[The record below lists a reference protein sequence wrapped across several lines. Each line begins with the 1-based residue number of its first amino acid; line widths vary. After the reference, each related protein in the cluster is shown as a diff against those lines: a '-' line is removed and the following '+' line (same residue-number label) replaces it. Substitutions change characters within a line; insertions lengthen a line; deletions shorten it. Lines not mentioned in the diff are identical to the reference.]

1 MPGRPLLY
9 GGILILCLLLT
20 SMPLRATSFVIGNS
34 RLTFITDHLV
44 RLEYALHQEFL
55 NDSTLFAV
63 VRGEY
68 PVDVKHE
75 QEGRKHVFST
85 RAMRLEFDND
95 GFPFGQNNL
104 KVSFSM
110 NGETKHWCL
119 TDGQQGNLKGALT
132 TVDGIGG
139 PTTRQEGLL
148 SRDGWYLI
156 QDTGKDIYRHGSMQP
171 YRERMASDPL
181 DTLVVRCYPGTDGD
195 HNSYTLYEDDGL
207 TTEYQQ
213 GKYATTR
220 LSYHKEKHTV
230 TVSIDA
236 TQGHYHGQLPKRA
249 YRIEM
254 PGTGRNCK
262 VRLNGKRVKA
272 SYDPDIK
279 GITACSSQLPVNRN
293 VRFEITAT
301 E

>member
-68 PVDVKHE
+68 PVDVNHE

-156 QDTGKDIYRHGSMQP
+156 QDTGKDLYLFVYGTDYKAALKSLAAISGPAPMTRKYVHGAWYCRRWP
-171 YRERMASDPL
+171 YTADDYRELAQG
-181 DTLVVRCYPGTDGD
+181 YHGTRIP
-195 HNSYTLYEDDGL
+195 
-207 TTEYQQ
+207 
-213 GKYATTR
+213 A
-220 LSYHKEKHTV
+220 
-230 TVSIDA
+230 
-236 TQGHYHGQLPKRA
+236 GHY
-249 YRIEM
+249 
-254 PGTGRNCK
+254 
-262 VRLNGKRVKA
+262 
-272 SYDPDIK
+272 
-279 GITACSSQLPVNRN
+279 GI
-293 VRFEITAT
+293 
-301 E
+301 

>member
-34 RLTFITDHLV
+34 RITFITDHLV
-44 RLEYALHQEFL
+44 RLEYAPHQEFL

-68 PVDVKHE
+68 PVDVNHE

-119 TDGQQGNLKGALT
+119 TDGQQGNLKGTLT

-156 QDTGKDIYRHGSMQP
+156 QDTGKDIYRHGSLQP
-171 YRERMASDPL
+171 RPRNHVQDLYL
-181 DTLVVRCYPGTDGD
+181 FVYGTDYKAALKSLAAISGPAPHD
-195 HNSYTLYEDDGL
+195 T
-207 TTEYQQ
+207 QIR
-213 GKYATTR
+213 TR
-220 LSYHKEKHTV
+220 SMVLPLV
-230 TVSIDA
+230 A
-236 TQGHYHGQLPKRA
+236 LHGRRL
-249 YRIEM
+249 
-254 PGTGRNCK
+254 PGTGS
-262 VRLNGKRVKA
+262 RVSRTRIPA
-272 SYDPDIK
+272 GHY
-279 GITACSSQLPVNRN
+279 GI
-293 VRFEITAT
+293 
-301 E
+301 

>member
-1 MPGRPLLY
+1 MKKHYQQSHLFKSRHMPGRPLLY

-148 SRDGWYLI
+148 SRDGW
-156 QDTGKDIYRHGSMQP
+156 
-171 YRERMASDPL
+171 
-181 DTLVVRCYPGTDGD
+181 
-195 HNSYTLYEDDGL
+195 
-207 TTEYQQ
+207 
-213 GKYATTR
+213 
-220 LSYHKEKHTV
+220 
-230 TVSIDA
+230 
-236 TQGHYHGQLPKRA
+236 
-249 YRIEM
+249 
-254 PGTGRNCK
+254 
-262 VRLNGKRVKA
+262 
-272 SYDPDIK
+272 
-279 GITACSSQLPVNRN
+279 
-293 VRFEITAT
+293 FEITAT

>member
-68 PVDVKHE
+68 PVDVNHE

-156 QDTGKDIYRHGSMQP
+156 QDTGKDIYRHGSLQP
-171 YRERMASDPL
+171 RAGPLPLCLRYRLQGGSEVAGRHKRTCPHDTQIRTRSMVLPL
-181 DTLVVRCYPGTDGD
+181 VALHGR
-195 HNSYTLYEDDGL
+195 
-207 TTEYQQ
+207 
-213 GKYATTR
+213 R
-220 LSYHKEKHTV
+220 L
-230 TVSIDA
+230 
-236 TQGHYHGQLPKRA
+236 
-249 YRIEM
+249 
-254 PGTGRNCK
+254 PGTGS
-262 VRLNGKRVKA
+262 RVSRTRISA
-272 SYDPDIK
+272 GHY
-279 GITACSSQLPVNRN
+279 GI
-293 VRFEITAT
+293 
-301 E
+301 

>member
-55 NDSTLFAV
+55 NDSTMFAV

-132 TVDGIGG
+132 TVDGIGS

-156 QDTGKDIYRHGSMQP
+156 QDTGKDIYRHDSLQP
-171 YRERMASDPL
+171 RPRSHVQDLYL
-181 DTLVVRCYPGTDGD
+181 FVYGTDYKAALKSLAAISGPAPMTRKYV
-195 HNSYTLYEDDGL
+195 HVAWYCRWWPYTADDYRKL
-207 TTEYQQ
+207 AQ
-213 GKYATTR
+213 GYHGTR
-220 LSYHKEKHTV
+220 
-230 TVSIDA
+230 IPA
-236 TQGHYHGQLPKRA
+236 GHY
-249 YRIEM
+249 
-254 PGTGRNCK
+254 
-262 VRLNGKRVKA
+262 
-272 SYDPDIK
+272 
-279 GITACSSQLPVNRN
+279 GI
-293 VRFEITAT
+293 
-301 E
+301 

>member
-55 NDSTLFAV
+55 NDSTLFAL

-68 PVDVKHE
+68 PVDVNHE

-148 SRDGWYLI
+148 SRD
-156 QDTGKDIYRHGSMQP
+156 
-171 YRERMASDPL
+171 
-181 DTLVVRCYPGTDGD
+181 
-195 HNSYTLYEDDGL
+195 
-207 TTEYQQ
+207 
-213 GKYATTR
+213 
-220 LSYHKEKHTV
+220 
-230 TVSIDA
+230 
-236 TQGHYHGQLPKRA
+236 
-249 YRIEM
+249 
-254 PGTGRNCK
+254 
-262 VRLNGKRVKA
+262 
-272 SYDPDIK
+272 
-279 GITACSSQLPVNRN
+279 

>member
-110 NGETKHWCL
+110 NG
-119 TDGQQGNLKGALT
+119 QQGNLKGALT

-148 SRDGWYLI
+148 SRDGW
-156 QDTGKDIYRHGSMQP
+156 
-171 YRERMASDPL
+171 
-181 DTLVVRCYPGTDGD
+181 
-195 HNSYTLYEDDGL
+195 
-207 TTEYQQ
+207 
-213 GKYATTR
+213 
-220 LSYHKEKHTV
+220 
-230 TVSIDA
+230 
-236 TQGHYHGQLPKRA
+236 
-249 YRIEM
+249 
-254 PGTGRNCK
+254 
-262 VRLNGKRVKA
+262 
-272 SYDPDIK
+272 
-279 GITACSSQLPVNRN
+279 
-293 VRFEITAT
+293 FEITAT

>member
-119 TDGQQGNLKGALT
+119 TDGQQGNLKGASYRIRARTSTATAPCNHARAATCRTSTSLF
-132 TVDGIGG
+132 TV
-139 PTTRQEGLL
+139 PTTR
-148 SRDGWYLI
+148 
-156 QDTGKDIYRHGSMQP
+156 
-171 YRERMASDPL
+171 
-181 DTLVVRCYPGTDGD
+181 
-195 HNSYTLYEDDGL
+195 
-207 TTEYQQ
+207 
-213 GKYATTR
+213 R
-220 LSYHKEKHTV
+220 L
-230 TVSIDA
+230 
-236 TQGHYHGQLPKRA
+236 
-249 YRIEM
+249 
-254 PGTGRNCK
+254 
-262 VRLNGKRVKA
+262 
-272 SYDPDIK
+272 
-279 GITACSSQLPVNRN
+279 
-293 VRFEITAT
+293 
-301 E
+301 

>member
-95 GFPFGQNNL
+95 GFPIGQN
-104 KVSFSM
+104 
-110 NGETKHWCL
+110 
-119 TDGQQGNLKGALT
+119 NLKGALT

-156 QDTGKDIYRHGSMQP
+156 QDTGKDIYRHGSLQP
-171 YRERMASDPL
+171 RPRSHVQDLYLFVYGTDYKAALKSLAAISGPAPMTRKYVHGAWYCRRWPYTADDYRELAQG
-181 DTLVVRCYPGTDGD
+181 YHGTRIP
-195 HNSYTLYEDDGL
+195 
-207 TTEYQQ
+207 
-213 GKYATTR
+213 A
-220 LSYHKEKHTV
+220 
-230 TVSIDA
+230 
-236 TQGHYHGQLPKRA
+236 GHY
-249 YRIEM
+249 
-254 PGTGRNCK
+254 
-262 VRLNGKRVKA
+262 
-272 SYDPDIK
+272 
-279 GITACSSQLPVNRN
+279 GI
-293 VRFEITAT
+293 
-301 E
+301 